1 MRKERI
7 KMKRIFL
14 GIGAILL
21 MILKW
26 IGIIILGALKMSLE
40 LAKVTLILFGLVAR
54 VFLVF
59 VRVGTS

>member
-1 MRKERI
+1 
-7 KMKRIFL
+7 MKRIFL
-14 GIGAILL
+14 GIGSVLL

-26 IGIIILGALKMSLE
+26 IGIIILGALKLSLE
-40 LAKVTLILFGLVAR
+40 LAKVTLLLFGLVAR

>member
-1 MRKERI
+1 
-7 KMKRIFL
+7 MKRIFL

>member
-1 MRKERI
+1 
-7 KMKRIFL
+7 MKRIFL
-14 GIGAILL
+14 GIGAVLL

-26 IGIIILGALKMSLE
+26 IGIIIIGALKMSLE
-40 LAKVTLILFGLVAR
+40 LAKVTLLLFGLVAR

>member
-1 MRKERI
+1 
-7 KMKRIFL
+7 MKRIFL
-14 GIGAILL
+14 GIGAVLF

-40 LAKVTLILFGLVAR
+40 LAKVTLLLFGLVAR

>member
-1 MRKERI
+1 
-7 KMKRIFL
+7 MKRIFL
-14 GIGAILL
+14 GIGAVFL
-21 MILKW
+21 MLLKW

-40 LAKVTLILFGLVAR
+40 LAKVTLLLFGLVAR